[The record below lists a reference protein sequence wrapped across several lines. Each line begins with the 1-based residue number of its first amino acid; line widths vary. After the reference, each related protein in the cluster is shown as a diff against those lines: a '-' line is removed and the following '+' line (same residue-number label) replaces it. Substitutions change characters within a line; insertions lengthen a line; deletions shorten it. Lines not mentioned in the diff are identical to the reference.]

1 MSIAVAIA
9 VIGLLGYG
17 LFRFVVAAIRAD
29 IARRVDAE
37 TTAEQQRMV
46 DHANQVRADNT
57 SPDSWH

>member
-17 LFRFVVAAIRAD
+17 LFRFVVAATRAD
-29 IARRVDAE
+29 MARRVDAE

-46 DHANQVRADNT
+46 DHANQVRADNS
-57 SPDSWH
+57 SPDDWH